1 MPVGRNRYREF
12 SRGTARARPIHDRTE
27 PPPIGSEV
35 LRVARVL
42 LSEWRTFL
50 LFISALLL
58 VFGDRT
64 CATLRHAKAKGSHA
78 QRTPLNMGA
87 LHRVTAG
94 LAQYYRARTRGDA
107 KERSHPHRLRTRT
120 RGFAPLLSCSRTRGA
135 EMAIWAVSGGSKQ
148 GECKREEAELQPK
161 YRAGSSARSRGSRTQ
176 DASHQSLTRH
186 LECCSGSTQPF
197 AHR

>member
-1 MPVGRNRYREF
+1 MLFAWRRLLCSAPHPALPPSSFALCVVGLTCADVSGRK
-12 SRGTARARPIHDRTE
+12 RGSKSGARFAL
-27 PPPIGSEV
+27 G
-35 LRVARVL
+35 VAHIPSIYLGV
-42 LSEWRTFL
+42 
-50 LFISALLL
+50 INLLL

-64 CATLRHAKAKGSHA
+64 CATLRQRHAKPGSHA

-94 LAQYYRARTRGDA
+94 LAQYYRARTRGDV

-148 GECKREEAELQPK
+148 GECKRSSPNRNRNHDCNCEASAVIK
-161 YRAGSSARSRGSRTQ
+161 YNHGLRG
-176 DASHQSLTRH
+176 
-186 LECCSGSTQPF
+186 
-197 AHR
+197 